1 MTPNSWFLLLRLSD
15 YTRANMVKGLLEE
28 NLIQVLLLNKQDSS
42 YLNFGEIEVYVPV
55 HLKDVANHLLTQGL
69 LN

>member
-15 YTRANMVKGLLEE
+15 YTRASIIKGLLEE

-42 YLNFGEIEVYVPV
+42 YLNFGEIELYVPV
-55 HLKDVANHLLTQGL
+55 HLKDVANHVLTKGL

>member
-15 YTRANMVKGLLEE
+15 YTRASIIKGLLEE

-42 YLNFGEIEVYVPV
+42 YLNFGEIELYVPV
-55 HLKDVANHLLTQGL
+55 HLKDIANHLLDKGL